1 MYIYIER
8 EIDSC
13 RPQCRLSL
21 PSDFAMCGAVG
32 VAGYWVAD
40 KTGWG
45 KGLSQTVAAVAGLL
59 VPTKF
64 RANFCRKLVFTI
76 QFP

>member
-1 MYIYIER
+1 
-8 EIDSC
+8 
-13 RPQCRLSL
+13 
-21 PSDFAMCGAVG
+21 MCGAVG

-64 RANFCRKLVFTI
+64 RANFVVTCFTI
-76 QFP
+76 QFREAWMCCL